1 MSSTLLNQSA
11 FTVRVVPASTN
22 ERPEPEKPEF
32 SALIWAEI
40 AEALIMRRII
50 EQGALGTTNENSNE
64 REISACGR
72 GVFTD
77 DVHVHRDCR
86 GSNIFHQSLGG
97 FVRLKMLLLADDACW
112 RAECAHE
119 RILYEKAGSYNRKQ
133 SEWLSAVTMWCTE
146 CEHAKCFKATRV
158 SAAAAEKTTT
168 ARNT

>member
-1 MSSTLLNQSA
+1 MLNQSA

-97 FVRLKMLLLADDACW
+97 FVRLKMLLRGDDLLW
-112 RAECAHE
+112 RDGGTAKARSDRRVDSDGRREGDRCTNKSDE
-119 RILYEKAGSYNRKQ
+119 SREKHG
-133 SEWLSAVTMWCTE
+133 
-146 CEHAKCFKATRV
+146 
-158 SAAAAEKTTT
+158 
-168 ARNT
+168 